1 MFTHLDLIAYGSA
14 ALVITGWIA
23 ILAFAGLKG
32 WHGWL
37 DYKRA
42 ELDLTLREARGG
54 GSGGHPS
61 AATRIDV
68 ADLKERIRKLEAI
81 ASGVDL

>member
-1 MFTHLDLIAYGSA
+1 MYTHLDLIAYGSA
-14 ALVITGWIA
+14 ALVATAWIA
-23 ILAFAGLKG
+23 ILAFAGLRG

-37 DYKRA
+37 EFKRA
-42 ELDLTLREARGG
+42 ELDHGRREPHGG
-54 GSGGHPS
+54 GQGHPS
-61 AATRIDV
+61 AATRIEV

>member
-1 MFTHLDLIAYGSA
+1 MTDLHLLTYGTG
-14 ALVITGWIA
+14 ALVLTGWIA

-32 WHGWL
+32 WNGWL
-37 DYKRA
+37 AFKRA
-42 ELDLTLREARGG
+42 ELEMGGRDLREPGPAPM
-54 GSGGHPS
+54 STM
-61 AATRIDV
+61 TRIDI